1 MALRASSQQ
10 QRRPGS
16 AKGSSPLV
24 KPSPLRL
31 SRLQEKEELR
41 QLNDRLAAY
50 IERIRCLEGENQA
63 LLARLSEQQE
73 AHSSGYRT
81 SRSLYQA
88 ELSGARQLL
97 DRTAND
103 KARLQLQLTRLS
115 EEHRRLQE
123 RNAKKESELKFA
135 LARLSDLETS
145 LNSKE
150 AQLATTLSEKKT
162 LESELTEVKA
172 QLTNINSVAS
182 DAKAQLQDEM
192 LQRCDLANRAQTLQE
207 ELDFQKSLYEKE
219 ITETKRQHETR
230 LREIETGSQQEYES
244 KLAEVLQQLRA
255 DQYQQIKQYKG
266 QLEENFHAKLESAQ
280 LAAAKS
286 REFANAAKEELAAA
300 KMRTDDLTS
309 QLHQYCSQIS
319 TLKAKVQDLET
330 TVDHEKAVSQQRLV
344 DKDQEVAEIR
354 EKMLVQLEEYEELLG
369 VKLALDMEINAYR
382 TMLEGEEQRLDLTP
396 TPASRNVVRT
406 SSSVPTFRGTKRKL
420 SEAEVAS
427 CSYETREHVFSIGKI
442 ILEEIDNEG
451 KFVKLKNISDEDQP
465 LSGWAIRRQFQ
476 DMTQLTYRFPA
487 HFTLKP
493 KQAVTIWTASSDV
506 AQCPSVDLVWRD
518 QKSWGTGD
526 DIRVV
531 LLNANGEE
539 MASRT
544 VVQIPG
550 ISESKSRDEDYE
562 DASQDSRRIEYS
574 PTGHAENEDPSCSI
588 M

>member
-1 MALRASSQQ
+1 M
-10 QRRPGS
+10 
-16 AKGSSPLV
+16 
-24 KPSPLRL
+24 
-31 SRLQEKEELR
+31 
-41 QLNDRLAAY
+41 
-50 IERIRCLEGENQA
+50 
-63 LLARLSEQQE
+63 
-73 AHSSGYRT
+73 
-81 SRSLYQA
+81 
-88 ELSGARQLL
+88 
-97 DRTAND
+97 
-103 KARLQLQLTRLS
+103 
-115 EEHRRLQE
+115 
-123 RNAKKESELKFA
+123 
-135 LARLSDLETS
+135 
-145 LNSKE
+145 
-150 AQLATTLSEKKT
+150 
-162 LESELTEVKA
+162 TEV
-172 QLTNINSVAS
+172 LNEYVAS
-182 DAKAQLQDEM
+182 DFTKEQD
-192 LQRCDLANRAQTLQE
+192 A
-207 ELDFQKSLYEKE
+207 E

-255 DQYQQIKQYKG
+255 DQYQQIKQYKE

-354 EKMLVQLEEYEELLG
+354 EKMVVQLEEYEELLG

-382 TMLEGEEQRLDLTP
+382 KMLEGEEQRLDLTP

-420 SEAEVAS
+420 SEAEIAS
-427 CSYETREHVFSIGKI
+427 CNYETREHMFSIGKI

-476 DMTQLTYRFPA
+476 DLTQFTYKFPA
-487 HFTLKP
+487 RFTLKP
-493 KQAVTIWTASSDV
+493 KQAVTIWTAGSDV
-506 AQCPSVDLVWRD
+506 AQCPSVDLVWRG

-550 ISESKSRDEDYE
+550 VLESKSRDEDCE
-562 DASQDSRRIEYS
+562 DASQDSRQIEYS